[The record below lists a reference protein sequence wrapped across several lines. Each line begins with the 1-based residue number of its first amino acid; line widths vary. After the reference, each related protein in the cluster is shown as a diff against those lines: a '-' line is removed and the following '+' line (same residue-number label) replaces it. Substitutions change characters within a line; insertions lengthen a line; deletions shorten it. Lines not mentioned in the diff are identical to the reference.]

1 MAEAKQNKMYIQI
14 KSIKTAMQD
23 MFTQVDNIYTTKNY
37 TNDTRRKLTSTA
49 EVLKRKYTTLQRT
62 EEKLIDILTEEND
75 IEQFYAESTRFEIL
89 FQETIALIED
99 IVIECP
105 TNKPNTT
112 TPIDIIR
119 QERTNNEQNEN
130 NADSTNATNENV
142 TNRST
147 TQESRP
153 NVRLP
158 KLEMH
163 KFKGDHTK
171 WQSFIDTFEASIDS
185 SPILSNIEKF
195 HYLTNYIEGDAL
207 NTIQGLRPTNE
218 NCKKAL
224 DLLKERYGNKQAIIT
239 AHVNNLLRLRRVES
253 DKNVIGLR
261 KLYDDV
267 QAQVRSLQSLGIEEE
282 NYGSFLAPIILERLP
297 HEVELNINRN
307 LNDELWNLTRLLNII
322 KLEINAREK
331 CTNNL
336 EEKEKGGKNQFISSE
351 PVSAHGLF
359 AGQKSKPQCIFCNKN
374 HWSDKC
380 RTISEPNLRKEF
392 LKKGGYCFLCLS
404 KEHRIRECKKKK
416 GCFYCKGPHNSAI
429 CTQRDN
435 KDKKEEGDNKKLETA
450 VNHIQSQL
458 SSAILLQTADLILEN
473 PHTNKQIKVK
483 VLFDPGAQRSY
494 ITERVKKISQSC
506 Y

>member
-1 MAEAKQNKMYIQI
+1 MAEAKQNKMYIQT

-23 MFTQVDNIYTTKNY
+23 MFTQVDDIYTTKNY
-37 TNDTRRKLTSTA
+37 TDNTRRKLTSIA

-62 EEKLIDILTEEND
+62 EEKLIDILTEENE
-75 IEQFYAESTRFEIL
+75 IEQFYAETTRFDIL
-89 FQETIALIED
+89 FQETIALIDD

-105 TNKPNTT
+105 TTKPNTN
-112 TPIDIIR
+112 TPIPVIR
-119 QERTNNEQNEN
+119 EGRTDNQQQNSNNTNSSNEN
-130 NADSTNATNENV
+130 ITNPSTQN
-142 TNRST
+142 
-147 TQESRP
+147 ESRP

-158 KLEMH
+158 KLEMR

-171 WQSFIDTFEASIDS
+171 WQSFIDTFEASVDS
-185 SPILSNIEKF
+185 SPVLSNIEKYN
-195 HYLTNYIEGDAL
+195 YLTNLIEGDAL

-218 NCKKAL
+218 NYKKAL

-239 AHVNNLLRLRRVES
+239 AHMNNLLRLRKVES
-253 DKNVIGLR
+253 DKDVIGLR

-331 CTNNL
+331 CTNNI
-336 EEKEKGGKNQFISSE
+336 EKDKEKDGKNLDFSE
-351 PVSAHGLF
+351 PLSAHGLF
-359 AGQKSKPQCIFCNKN
+359 AGQKSKPLCIFCNKN

-392 LKKGGYCFLCLS
+392 LKKGRYCFLCLS
-404 KEHRIRECKKKK
+404 QDHRIRDCKKKK
-416 GCFYCKGPHNSAI
+416 GCFYCKGSHNSAI
-429 CTQRDN
+429 CTERDRKS
-435 KDKKEEGDNKKLETA
+435 KDEEGDSGK
-450 VNHIQSQL
+450 S
-458 SSAILLQTADLILEN
+458 
-473 PHTNKQIKVK
+473 
-483 VLFDPGAQRSY
+483 
-494 ITERVKKISQSC
+494 
-506 Y
+506 